1 MKNYYSYLDS
11 EKNLKLYE
19 QICDGKRNQ
28 NLKNF
33 DLDNIIAE
41 YEKELAE
48 IGFELLEQNQE
59 ILKEML
65 ICCALDKSFM
75 ERIDLNILFS
85 CLKDQNV
92 YELTLIIDVLEE
104 AVRQGNLDFVQYL
117 IFWDMIP
124 GEYEELIELYSN
136 LMRLAAEC
144 GQDEIVKCFIEWGI
158 DVSLDVLYIASVNGN
173 LPLVEYLVGATF
185 DLEKLGTEV
194 LEKDIDFNF
203 SDDIKHLIKK
213 GNFNQV
219 RFSKALVKK
228 LKRI

>member
-1 MKNYYSYLDS
+1 MKNYSSYLDLK
-11 EKNLKLYE
+11 KNLKLYE
-19 QICDGKRNQ
+19 RICNEKRNQ
-28 NLKNF
+28 DLKNF

-48 IGFELLEQNQE
+48 IGFELLERNQK

-65 ICCALDKSFM
+65 ICCASDKSFM
-75 ERIDLNILFS
+75 ERIDLDILSS
-85 CLKDQNV
+85 CIKDKSFN
-92 YELTLIIDVLEE
+92 EMTLIIDVLEE
-104 AVRQGNLDFVQYL
+104 AVKQGNLDFVQYL

-124 GEYEELIELYSN
+124 GEYEELIELYSY
-136 LMRLAAEC
+136 LMSLAAEC
-144 GQDEIVKCFIEWGI
+144 GQDEIVKYFIEWGI
-158 DVSLDVLYIASVNGN
+158 DVSVDVLYIASANGN
-173 LPLVEYLVGATF
+173 IPLVEYLVGATF

-194 LEKDIDFNF
+194 LEKDIDVKFL
-203 SDDIKHLIKK
+203 DDIKHLIKK